1 MGKTRETLFAMIA
14 SIAFASIFV
23 ASAYSLCYEPKT
35 APNFNVT
42 AALGGWHQT
51 YTNELS
57 YLWLESNTY
66 CVQAHYGLNANGTV
80 SVNNTA
86 LVGSETSKEIY
97 QILGWATAP
106 NKEKPAQL
114 VVTLQGVPLPAPLW
128 WLATSTI
135 NPATGK
141 YEWMVGSD
149 WACATLFIVTKQA
162 VLDAS
167 TADSINHA
175 IAKHGW
181 HLNKL
186 VKIGWANC
194 PPWAQP

>member
-1 MGKTRETLFAMIA
+1 MGNSRDIVRNDCVD
-14 SIAFASIFV
+14 AFASIFV

-128 WLATSTI
+128 WRAQHCSSSRNKQFWMRALLIPSITPLRNTAGIST
-135 NPATGK
+135 N
-141 YEWMVGSD
+141 WSRSD
-149 WACATLFIVTKQA
+149 GP
-162 VLDAS
+162 
-167 TADSINHA
+167 
-175 IAKHGW
+175 IARLGH
-181 HLNKL
+181 NRE
-186 VKIGWANC
+186 N
-194 PPWAQP
+194 

>member
-1 MGKTRETLFAMIA
+1 MGTRETLFAMIA

-86 LVGSETSKEIY
+86 LVGSPRRRSI
-97 QILGWATAP
+97 P
-106 NKEKPAQL
+106 PPAN
-114 VVTLQGVPLPAPLW
+114 TNG
-128 WLATSTI
+128 WLALIGRAQHCSSSRNKQFWMRALLIPSITPLRNTAGIST
-135 NPATGK
+135 N
-141 YEWMVGSD
+141 WSRSD
-149 WACATLFIVTKQA
+149 GP
-162 VLDAS
+162 
-167 TADSINHA
+167 
-175 IAKHGW
+175 IARLGH
-181 HLNKL
+181 NRE
-186 VKIGWANC
+186 N
-194 PPWAQP
+194 